1 MDDDRSRLDSLGI
14 SNRSLDRKS
23 KRLFWIFGGL
33 AAVLFLGGIIYTIVF
48 YITLPGPAGPQ
59 SPGQVGV
66 KQVPMPVPPTALFPK
81 SGPGGSAVTSVETG
95 LFSGRVADV
104 RQAGTG
110 IDLVLELTFREGDP
124 PPNGVSLILSGP
136 PRWVDG
142 RQGASEGSLAWDPKR
157 QFRKGDT
164 LRVPIRFAV
173 APRTPNFDL
182 YVSFTGG
189 RGTGGKRYFLHFSG
203 LGQGRS
209 GG

>member
-1 MDDDRSRLDSLGI
+1 MDEDRSRLESLGI

-23 KRLFWIFGGL
+23 KRLFWILGGL
-33 AAVLFLGGIIYTIVF
+33 AAILFLSGIIYTIVF
-48 YITLPGPAGPQ
+48 YITLPGPAGLQ
-59 SPGQVGV
+59 TAGQGGV
-66 KQVPMPVPPTALFPK
+66 KQVPMPVPPTALFPQ
-81 SGPGGSAVTSVETG
+81 SGPTGSVVTSVETG
-95 LFSGRVADV
+95 LFSGRVSGL
-104 RQAGTG
+104 RRAGTG
-110 IDLVLELTFREGDP
+110 IDLVLELTFKEGDP

-142 RQGASEGSLAWDPKR
+142 RQGASEGSLVWDPKR

-164 LRVPIRFAV
+164 VRVPIRFAV

-203 LGQGRS
+203 MRQERS